1 MILTNYWLL
10 LIWLAVGGG
19 LMAVGTR
26 RTPMYVLGK
35 TEYRW
40 SRLAAFVLVLPYI
53 VWAGNRRYFGD
64 TSVYRATFLAL
75 PTIGIDAVNYL
86 SAVTKDRGFTVLSII
101 LKTFIGGN
109 DTLFFLIIAA
119 FQMFCIVHFCRR
131 YSDDFFLCIF
141 MFVVSTDYLSFMFN
155 GMRQFIAVGMTLLS
169 FCLLL
174 RRKYVPAVLV
184 ILFASTIHKSSLIM
198 LPIFYVIHGEVWNK
212 RTLLMIAATVA
223 VIASVARFTSFLD
236 AALANT
242 QYSDIITNGIWEND
256 DGTNILRALF
266 YSIPAGLA
274 FVGRREVARAGSPLV
289 NMCVNCS
296 ICTAALY
303 FLAVFTSGIY
313 VGRLPIYTTIQGYAV
328 TPWLINH
335 MFSKSSA
342 KTVTAVLMCA
352 YVVFFYYQIHFSW
365 NML

>member
-184 ILFASTIHKSSLIM
+184 RFEIPAYKVIRFLGQLVRFGYAIRLAFCISYYAHVLHDPINGTQARNLFLWMLNLQCQPDAFSAICVVVAILVQYFYDVVRNSLIFPR
-198 LPIFYVIHGEVWNK
+198 LILVTKIVIK
-212 RTLLMIAATVA
+212 
-223 VIASVARFTSFLD
+223 
-236 AALANT
+236 ALA
-242 QYSDIITNGIWEND
+242 
-256 DGTNILRALF
+256 
-266 YSIPAGLA
+266 
-274 FVGRREVARAGSPLV
+274 
-289 NMCVNCS
+289 
-296 ICTAALY
+296 
-303 FLAVFTSGIY
+303 
-313 VGRLPIYTTIQGYAV
+313 
-328 TPWLINH
+328 
-335 MFSKSSA
+335 
-342 KTVTAVLMCA
+342 A
-352 YVVFFYYQIHFSW
+352 YVQTSAVKCYFPCNFAI
-365 NML
+365 